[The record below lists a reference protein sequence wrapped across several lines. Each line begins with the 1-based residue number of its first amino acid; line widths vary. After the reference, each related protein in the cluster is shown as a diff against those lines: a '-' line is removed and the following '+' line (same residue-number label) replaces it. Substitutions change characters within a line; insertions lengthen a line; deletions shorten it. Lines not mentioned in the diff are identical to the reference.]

1 MRNKKKFSHFMGYS
15 ATNGLSALFV
25 LIIIAMVIVV
35 VYASTSISPYRDK
48 GHLYSLKEDLK
59 NAHKVAQTCFTA
71 DPKSIIVSEEQLKS
85 KGWLKSDKNLFISA
99 DMTLHKGQVVLQ
111 NEYLAKQPEYAPGI
125 GSISFNGTIV
135 LPIKTSDAKVDN

>member
-1 MRNKKKFSHFMGYS
+1 MGSIMRNKKKLNNFTGYS

-48 GHLYSLKEDLK
+48 GHLYSMKEDLK
-59 NAHKVAQTCFTA
+59 NAHKVSQKCFTT

-85 KGWLKSDKNLFISA
+85 KG
-99 DMTLHKGQVVLQ
+99 
-111 NEYLAKQPEYAPGI
+111 
-125 GSISFNGTIV
+125 
-135 LPIKTSDAKVDN
+135 